1 MSDPA
6 EKKEVDHASEIK
18 KLSAELLKMH
28 GK

>member
-6 EKKEVDHASEIK
+6 EKKEVDHATEIK
-18 KLSAELLKMH
+18 KLAIQLLKMH